1 MECAQWL
8 FVPYAS
14 SKQASKLCSLLN
26 GKELLR
32 SVSSTDSLTTHAQ
45 IQKIMP
51 VHWLHPRAI
60 MIATLYDCIVIC
72 PGAPKRLLE
81 CLVFH
86 KSLIRYE
93 DYPPRSGSIP
103 FSYSEEEEEVEVSSK
118 CP

>member
-1 MECAQWL
+1 M
-8 FVPYAS
+8 
-14 SKQASKLCSLLN
+14 
-26 GKELLR
+26 LR
-32 SVSSTDSLTTHAQ
+32 SISSTDSLTAHAQ

-60 MIATLYDCIVIC
+60 MIATLYDCIVTC

-118 CP
+118 FPQYMVSHFCAACPIHRQIERRRSSQPHA

>member
-1 MECAQWL
+1 MEGAGVAACTKRL
-8 FVPYAS
+8 RKAS
-14 SKQASKLCSLLN
+14 EPCSLLS
-26 GKELLR
+26 GQELLR
-32 SVSSTDSLTTHAQ
+32 SISGTDSLTAHAQ

-51 VHWLHPRAI
+51 VHWLHPRAV
-60 MIATLYDCIVIC
+60 MIATLYDCIVTC

-103 FSYSEEEEEVEVSSK
+103 VSYSQEEEEVEVSSK
-118 CP
+118 FP